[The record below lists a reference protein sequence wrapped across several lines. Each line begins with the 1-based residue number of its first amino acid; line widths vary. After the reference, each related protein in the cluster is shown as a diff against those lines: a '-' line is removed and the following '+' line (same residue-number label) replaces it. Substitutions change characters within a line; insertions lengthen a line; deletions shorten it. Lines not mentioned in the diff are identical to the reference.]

1 MRFDLSRRQVFLFVA
16 AACAAAIGYALYV
29 QYQLGLEPCP
39 LCILQ
44 RIGVMAMGALALL
57 AALHNPGRAGY
68 RGWSILA
75 TLAGLAGSA
84 VSLRQLWL
92 QSLPAEQVP
101 ACGPGLEYMMQS
113 FPLWDVLSK
122 VLKGSGECAKVDW
135 TFLGMAMPFWT
146 AVFFVAMIVV
156 MLFTAF
162 RRD

>member
-1 MRFDLSRRQVFLFVA
+1 M
-16 AACAAAIGYALYV
+16 
-29 QYQLGLEPCP
+29 
-39 LCILQ
+39 
-44 RIGVMAMGALALL
+44 
-57 AALHNPGRAGY
+57 
-68 RGWSILA
+68 
-75 TLAGLAGSA
+75 
-84 VSLRQLWL
+84 
-92 QSLPAEQVP
+92 P

-146 AVFFVAMIVV
+146 AVFFVVMIVV